1 MEPEKRNAEDEG
13 QAFLSDD
20 ETDGGAR
27 PVIEGPGKK
36 RRLIFGGLRLAV
48 EIAMLGFIVFLLAA
62 KPYCGYTIRNLPV
75 PRLPRKIYTFHDNP
89 RYLKEEM
96 WFNETVTLKT
106 LHNWIELSAKA
117 RGFVVIQNAEKYDLP
132 NPYTV
137 AVNRDEDGPGYMMSV
152 FHQLHCLSYLAEHYQ
167 QGYAGVNLT
176 GEVAHHSSHCFNYLR
191 QGIMCAGDTTLE
203 GETEAGPGEGSEHE
217 CVDYDA
223 LLEWANDHGAM
234 AWRGNLPDETTL

>member
-106 LHNWIELSAKA
+106 LHNWIELSASKSPVARLPRVLTDGSYRRGARLRRHPERREIRPPEPVHGRRQPRRGRPGLHDERLSPAALPVLPRRALPAGLRGRQPNRRGGAPLIALLQLPAAGHHVRRRHDA
-117 RGFVVIQNAEKYDLP
+117 RG
-132 NPYTV
+132 
-137 AVNRDEDGPGYMMSV
+137 RDGGRSRRG
-152 FHQLHCLSYLAEHYQ
+152 L
-167 QGYAGVNLT
+167 
-176 GEVAHHSSHCFNYLR
+176 
-191 QGIMCAGDTTLE
+191 
-203 GETEAGPGEGSEHE
+203 
-217 CVDYDA
+217 
-223 LLEWANDHGAM
+223 GA
-234 AWRGNLPDETTL
+234 RVRRL